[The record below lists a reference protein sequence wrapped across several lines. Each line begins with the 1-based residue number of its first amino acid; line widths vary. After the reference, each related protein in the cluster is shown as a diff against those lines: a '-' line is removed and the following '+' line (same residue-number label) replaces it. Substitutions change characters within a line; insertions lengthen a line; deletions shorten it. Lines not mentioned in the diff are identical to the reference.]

1 MPFNNIGEILNNVKN
16 VSSQISSR
24 LDLDALS
31 KSQSPLVYWVGCADS
46 RVSPN
51 IVTGTDLGEMFV
63 HRNVANLTNI
73 EDDNFVSAMEY
84 AVGVLKVKHLVVCGH
99 SGCGGVNAAMNKS
112 YPTETIKK
120 WLSKPERD
128 FEWAVKNS
136 SKKIVEADKLNFL
149 AKLNAQNQ
157 IKGLLEHKM
166 IKEAVANGELQLHAL
181 FYDIKSSSLESL
193 LTLDND
199 QISAA

>member
-24 LDLDALS
+24 LDLESLS
-31 KSQSPLVYWVGCADS
+31 KSQSPLVFWVGCADS

-63 HRNVANLTNI
+63 HRNVANLTSL

-99 SGCGGVNAAMNKS
+99 SGCGGVNAAMNKA
-112 YPTETIKK
+112 YPTDTIKR
-120 WLSKPERD
+120 WLSNPEKE
-128 FEWAVKNS
+128 FEWALKNNAQIEEHQ
-136 SKKIVEADKLNFL
+136 KINFL
-149 AKLNAQNQ
+149 SKFNAKNQ
-157 IKGLLEHKM
+157 IKGLLENEL
-166 IKEAVANGELQLHAL
+166 INEAVSNGELQLHAL
-181 FYDIKSSSLESL
+181 FYDIKSSSLEL
-193 LTLDND
+193 LETLTS
-199 QISAA
+199 QEVSAA